1 MTTQRKYMDVPAAK
15 LPVIAEA
22 DVVVIGG
29 GTAGYIA
36 AVSAA
41 RSGAKTV
48 LIERNGFLGGSATAT
63 YNTNL
68 SASYDSN
75 GNRIM
80 GGIPW
85 EAIERL
91 AANGGAYIRGIKNG
105 ANTHAQIFPEM
116 TKTVALEMVHEA
128 GVDLYLHTWASD
140 VLMEDGKIQGIII
153 QSKSG
158 RQVVLGKTFV
168 DASADADIAYRS
180 GAPFEQ
186 LDVDHSYLTTL
197 DLTVCNIDVNK
208 VLRWVKENADHL
220 ETPKLP
226 ADIEDNTGIKSMV
239 EFVVKGPR
247 KQKMPDGSTYRPSRS
262 LGVKMLIHR
271 SVCRVQGHVEI
282 DGTDVKQ
289 LTWAEYEGRRQAF
302 ADLKYLQE
310 NVPGFE
316 DAFVIAQ
323 SPLGVRETRRIK
335 GEYWLTL
342 QDLDGNTRHPDVIG
356 LNCRPVDK
364 HTKNDEFSIRML
376 KGNHDIPLRALI
388 PQNVR
393 NLLVAGRC
401 ISSDHDANASLRGGG
416 TCMITGHAA
425 GTTAALASKGN
436 GEVRDVDIN
445 SLQRTLIEQGVILST
460 SPERQFASIT
470 HPLAGA

>member
-1 MTTQRKYMDVPAAK
+1 MEIPAAR
-15 LPVIAEA
+15 LPIVAEA
-22 DVVVIGG
+22 DVVVTGG

-36 AVSAA
+36 AVAAA

-48 LIERNGFLGGSATAT
+48 LIERNGFLGGSATGT

-68 SASYDSN
+68 SSSYDSD

-80 GGIPW
+80 GGVPW

-91 AANGGAYIRGIKNG
+91 AAAGGAYIREIKNG
-105 ANTHAQIFPEM
+105 RRTHAEIFPET
-116 TKTVALEMVHEA
+116 TKTVALEMVYEA

-140 VLMEDGKIQGIII
+140 CLMENGSVRGIIV
-153 QSKSG
+153 QNKSG
-158 RQVVLGKTFV
+158 RQIVLGKTFV
-168 DASADADIAYRS
+168 DASADADIAYKA

-197 DLTVCNIDVNK
+197 DLTVCNIDVDK
-208 VLRWVKENADHL
+208 VLRWVKDNADRL
-220 ETPKLP
+220 ETPKMP
-226 ADIEDNTGIKSMV
+226 DNIEDNEGIKSMV

-247 KQKMPDGSTYRPSRS
+247 KTKLPDGSTYRPGRA
-262 LGVKMLIHR
+262 LGVKMLIRR
-271 SVCRVQGHVEI
+271 SICRVQGHVEI

-289 LTWAEYEGRRQAF
+289 LTWAEYEGRRQA
-302 ADLKYLQE
+302 LEELNYLRE

-316 DAFVIAQ
+316 DAFVVAQ
-323 SPLGVRETRRIK
+323 SPLGVRETRRVK

-342 QDLDGNTRHPDVIG
+342 QDLDGNTRHPDVVG

-364 HTKNDEFSIRML
+364 HMKNDEFSIRML
-376 KGNHDIPLRALI
+376 MGNHDIPLRALI

-425 GTTAALASKGN
+425 GTAAALASRGN
-436 GEVRDVDIN
+436 GQVRDVDIAL
-445 SLQRTLIEQGVILST
+445 LQRTLLDQGAILST
-460 SPERQFASIT
+460 DPGRRFV
-470 HPLAGA
+470 